1 MEQEDLIHKQWSIH
15 LAVLDQF
22 WKKGCGELVKAEK
35 MVRKK
40 FVLIFVSAAANT
52 YLSCYPSN
60 RRRINGLR
68 RTAITYPLV
77 CTLSRKMMRNWKK
90 TKTRIFAKLPS
101 FHFTPSPGTRAPMTM
116 GEAVV
121 GQSLAWGNTMKY
133 TQQSRMIERNPPQHS
148 TRNYWKCFCCNKR
161 RSQAG
166 GQRNCLIRMV
176 KNAHTELNNDTDD
189 GDHDENNVVTSSMN
203 NSMNSKAHALLI
215 GRSVNNNSH
224 IASEFAYHD
233 MKKEPV

>member
-1 MEQEDLIHKQWSIH
+1 MEQEDFIHKWWSIH

-40 FVLIFVSAAANT
+40 FVLLFVSAAANT
-52 YLSCYPSN
+52 YLSCCPSN

-101 FHFTPSPGTRAPMTM
+101 FHFTPSPGTRRPWQW
-116 GEAVV
+116 GRLWLVR
-121 GQSLAWGNTMKY
+121 AW
-133 TQQSRMIERNPPQHS
+133 
-148 TRNYWKCFCCNKR
+148 
-161 RSQAG
+161 
-166 GQRNCLIRMV
+166 
-176 KNAHTELNNDTDD
+176 
-189 GDHDENNVVTSSMN
+189 HDEIQWIIHSNQEWWKKIRPNIQPGTTENV
-203 NSMNSKAHALLI
+203 
-215 GRSVNNNSH
+215 SV
-224 IASEFAYHD
+224 ATKEGVRPGDKETVWSEWLKTP
-233 MKKEPV
+233 MKLFDLNG